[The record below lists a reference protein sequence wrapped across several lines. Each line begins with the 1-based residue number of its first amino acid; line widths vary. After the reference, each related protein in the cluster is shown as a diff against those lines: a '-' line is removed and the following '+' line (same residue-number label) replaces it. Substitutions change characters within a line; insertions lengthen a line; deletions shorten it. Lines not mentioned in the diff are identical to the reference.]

1 MKSLIGYITAAILLC
16 SACGGNQPK
25 TDKQSASTSSNSI
38 VNTQSIGIGSE
49 AIEQGTSDTLRF
61 GKMRSGEI
69 IAKTLRV
76 ENKCDHPIVLLRH
89 TTTCGCIKISY
100 DRKPIAPQGSAEIR
114 FEFDT
119 RTLHGWQMKL
129 MEFYF
134 AEKGKPMKIYAEA
147 EVE

>member
-1 MKSLIGYITAAILLC
+1 MRQLVGYIATAILLC
-16 SACGGNQPK
+16 TACGDGNATK
-25 TDKQSASTSSNSI
+25 TDTTTAAI
-38 VNTQSIGIGSE
+38 NTQEITIKPE
-49 AIEQGTSDTLRF
+49 AIENGISDTLKF

-69 IAKTLRV
+69 IAKTVRV
-76 ENKCDHPIVLLRH
+76 TNGCNHPIVLLRH

-100 DRKPIAPQGSAEIR
+100 DRKPIAPQGSADIH

>member
-1 MKSLIGYITAAILLC
+1 MRLLGLYIAIIALAC
-16 SACGGNQPK
+16 TACGGGTANKTVHEQRSVASINQ
-25 TDKQSASTSSNSI
+25 QS
-38 VNTQSIGIGSE
+38 VVIGNN
-49 AIEQGTSDTLRF
+49 AIEQGISDTLRF

-76 ENKCDHPIVLLRH
+76 ENNCDRPIVLLRH

-100 DRKPIAPQGSAEIR
+100 DRKPIAPKSSAEIR

-134 AEKGKPMKIYAEA
+134 AEQGKPLKVYAEA

>member
-1 MKSLIGYITAAILLC
+1 MKALAYIATLLLLC
-16 SACGGNQPK
+16 TSCGARTPK
-25 TDKQSASTSSNSI
+25 ADKNATMASV
-38 VNTQSIGIGSE
+38 VNTQTI
-49 AIEQGTSDTLRF
+49 AITADDVEQGVADTLRF

-76 ENKCDHPIVLLRH
+76 ENRCNRPIVLLRH
-89 TTTCGCIKISY
+89 TTTCGCIKINY
-100 DRKPIAPQGSAEIR
+100 DRKPIAPGQSGEIH
-114 FEFDT
+114 FEFDS
-119 RTLHGWQMKL
+119 RTLYGWQMKL